1 MNIFTKVI
9 YTTNNEIEKKLSDFF
24 NLTKIENSEVTIYSK
39 QETDFNIVLIN
50 EENINK
56 WFEYLLK
63 NYEIINFIWV
73 WFSLPLDTLELN
85 FWDIIIPNTF
95 INQKNE
101 VVFLESITTSN
112 YDLNSFW
119 LILNWICISV
129 ENEFK
134 DESDFDKLKEFQA
147 QIYDKE
153 SFEIAKNLKENNLD
167 KNSLIIKIV
176 WKDKLFID
184 NLKIILDLMI

>member
-1 MNIFTKVI
+1 MNIFAKVI
-9 YTTNNEIEKKLSDFF
+9 YTTNNDIEKKLVEFF
-24 NLTKIENSEVTIYSK
+24 NLTKVKTGEVNIYSK
-39 QETDFNIVLIN
+39 LENDFNIVLIN
-50 EENINK
+50 EENIKK
-56 WFEYLLK
+56 WFDYLLK

-119 LILNWICISV
+119 LILNWICISI
-129 ENEFK
+129 ETEFK
-134 DESDFDKLKEFQA
+134 NESDFEKLKDFQA

-153 SFEIAKNLKENNLD
+153 SFEIAKTLKENNLD
-167 KNSLIIKIV
+167 KSSLIIKIV
-176 WKDKLFID
+176 WKDLSFID
-184 NLKIILDLMI
+184 NVKIILDLMI

>member
-1 MNIFTKVI
+1 MNIFAKVI
-9 YTTNNEIEKKLSDFF
+9 YTTNNDIEKKLVNFF
-24 NLTKIENSEVTIYSK
+24 NLTKVKTDEVNIYSK
-39 QETDFNIVLIN
+39 LENDFNIVLIN

-56 WFEYLLK
+56 WFDYLLK

-119 LILNWICISV
+119 LILNWICISIQT
-129 ENEFK
+129 EFK
-134 DESDFDKLKEFQA
+134 DESDFDKLKDFQA

-153 SFEIAKNLKENNLD
+153 SFEIAKTLKENNLD

-176 WKDKLFID
+176 WKDISFID
-184 NLKIILDLMI
+184 NAKIILDLMI

>member
-1 MNIFTKVI
+1 MNIFAKVI
-9 YTTNNEIEKKLSDFF
+9 YTTNNDIEKKLVEFF
-24 NLTKIENSEVTIYSK
+24 NLTKVKTDEVNIYSK
-39 QETDFNIVLIN
+39 LENDFNIVLIN

-56 WFEYLLK
+56 WFDYLLK

-119 LILNWICISV
+119 LILNWICISIQT
-129 ENEFK
+129 EFK
-134 DESDFDKLKEFQA
+134 DESDFDKLKDFQA

-153 SFEIAKNLKENNLD
+153 SFEIAKTLKENNLD

-176 WKDKLFID
+176 WKDISFID
-184 NLKIILDLMI
+184 NAKIILDLMI